1 MNEVLFYLRRK
12 MRKNITRN
20 ILSIVS
26 IALAVMIFVTTII
39 CATSTKNYYN
49 NYIGNRASGTDL
61 IIELNGGENDLGLKS
76 KLQNNKVIKSIISY
90 SEMEKNVEL
99 RDKIA
104 TILLIGTN
112 PKIEVSNGTL
122 SVIDG
127 SLPEENECMITESL
141 RNDYKLSI
149 GDNIKIQSADGVKEY
164 LISGILK
171 NSGTVMKHSF
181 SCIVIDQES
190 NNVII
195 TKEYRVNLF
204 EKTRI
209 EESIKNIKSIIGSKY
224 TIEESKYKSTS
235 FDKELNAFFNLFY
248 IVSAIIMILG
258 YYLTWITIGF
268 YIKKMRKDIAI
279 LKVLG
284 NRKRNLFFIVGG
296 IGVFI
301 TLIGV
306 LSGILFG
313 IISSKIILNIIGG
326 LLKIDKIPYLFPY
339 IGIFWGSVIVV
350 FIGFIISIML
360 GKKYLNESIVDG
372 LDERETIITN
382 KTNNKKI
389 HFLIIGFVV
398 GLNLIF
404 NHLPFKP
411 YEIILRIASV
421 VLVVISITKIFLEI
435 FIKRIISNK
444 HFIDNCNGL
453 LIKNNFSNNKNR
465 VQKVVILTTLI
476 LTLALGMAATGN
488 QFNKLIDNLLNYSYF
503 GDVVLSA
510 NSDSTVTNMNL
521 ENTRKTNMVEE
532 VYPLYQ
538 RYINY
543 KGMEIQVN
551 GYVMDDRI
559 ENQLKKY
566 LNLNNEDIEN
576 IKNTNT
582 LLVSEFVLQKKG
594 LKIGDIIKV
603 GKKDFEIKGSYK
615 SVINDGK
622 SLILSKEGFLSAD
635 EEYKIRSANIILKK
649 GKTFENFMNSFQQ
662 IDRDSNISIKSVN
675 QAKVYEEKI
684 DKQFMYILDGVVIF
698 ILLSEILIIINSI
711 ISEIKEN
718 NYTMIILK
726 RMGFTKRQI
735 KNNYAFDILIKSIFS
750 CTLAVLSSIFLN
762 WIFIDGINSTL
773 HWGLLFEIEY
783 KFLIISWT
791 MLIILNLTIE
801 SLIVKKMYGKL

>member
-1 MNEVLFYLRRK
+1 MNEVLFYLKRK

-20 ILSIVS
+20 ILSIAS
-26 IALAVMIFVTTII
+26 IALAIMIFVTTII
-39 CATSTKNYYN
+39 CAASTKNYYN

-61 IIELNGGENDLGLKS
+61 IIELNGGENDLGLKN
-76 KLQNNKVIKSIISY
+76 KLQNNKAIKSIISY

-99 RDKIA
+99 KDKIA

-112 PKIEVSNGTL
+112 PKIEVNNGILSVVDGTL
-122 SVIDG
+122 
-127 SLPEENECMITESL
+127 PEKNECMITESL
-141 RNDYKLSI
+141 RDDYKLSI
-149 GDNIKIQSADGVKEY
+149 GDSIKIQAGGGEKEY

-181 SCIVIDQES
+181 SCIVIDQEL
-190 NNVII
+190 NNVIS

-204 EKTRI
+204 KKTQV
-209 EESIKNIKSIIGSKY
+209 EESIKNISSTIGSKY
-224 TIEESKYKSTS
+224 KIEESRYKSTS
-235 FDKELNAFFNLFY
+235 FDKELNIFFNLFY
-248 IVSAIIMILG
+248 IVSAIIMILA

-268 YIKKMRKDIAI
+268 YIKKMRNDIAI

-284 NRKRNLFFIVGG
+284 TRKRNLFFIVSG

-306 LSGILFG
+306 LSGIFFG

-326 LLKIDKIPYLFPY
+326 LLKVDKIPYLFPY

-350 FIGFIISIML
+350 FIGFITSIML
-360 GKKYLNESIVDG
+360 GKKYLNESIADG
-372 LDERETIITN
+372 LNERETIST
-382 KTNNKKI
+382 KKVSDKKI
-389 HFLIIGFVV
+389 YFLIIGFVL
-398 GLNLIF
+398 GMNLIF

-411 YEIILRIASV
+411 YEIILRIVSV
-421 VLVVISITKIFLEI
+421 VLLVISITKIFLEI
-435 FIKRIISNK
+435 FIKRIIGNK
-444 HFIDNCNGL
+444 YFIDNCNGL

-476 LTLALGMAATGN
+476 VTLALGMAATGN

-503 GDVVLSA
+503 GDVVLNA

-538 RYINY
+538 RYIDY

-551 GYVMDDRI
+551 GYVIDDRM
-559 ENQLKKY
+559 ESQLKRY
-566 LNLNNEDIEN
+566 LNLNNEDLKN
-576 IKNTNT
+576 VKNTNT
-582 LLVSEFVLQKKG
+582 LLASELVLQKNG
-594 LKIGDIIKV
+594 LKIGDTIKI

-635 EEYKIRSANIILKK
+635 ERYKIRSANIILKK
-649 GKTFENFMNSFQQ
+649 GKTFENFINSFQQ
-662 IDRDSNISIKSVN
+662 IDKDSNISIRSVN
-675 QAKVYEEKI
+675 QAKTYEEKI
-684 DKQFMYILDGVVIF
+684 DKQFMYILDSVVIF
-698 ILLSEILIIINSI
+698 ILLSGILIIVNSI

-718 NYTMIILK
+718 NYTMTILK
-726 RMGFTKRQI
+726 RLGFTKRQI
-735 KNNYAFDILIKSIFS
+735 KSNYIFDILIKSIFS

-773 HWGLLFEIEY
+773 HWGLLFKIDY

-791 MLIILNLTIE
+791 VLIILNLAIE
-801 SLIVKKMYGKL
+801 SLIVKKMYGKF